1 MVSDVR
7 VHPLTTQRSEGENK
21 EEIKTEVQRGREKR
35 GESSSAS
42 CGLERAERFGFR
54 EALQFPKDEEGD
66 LEKGE
71 LPFYRMLFICIVVK
85 YIIYNLAF

>member
-35 GESSSAS
+35 GESGSAS

-66 LEKGE
+66 LEKV
-71 LPFYRMLFICIVVK
+71 LWNVQIASPLDSIMK
-85 YIIYNLAF
+85 WK